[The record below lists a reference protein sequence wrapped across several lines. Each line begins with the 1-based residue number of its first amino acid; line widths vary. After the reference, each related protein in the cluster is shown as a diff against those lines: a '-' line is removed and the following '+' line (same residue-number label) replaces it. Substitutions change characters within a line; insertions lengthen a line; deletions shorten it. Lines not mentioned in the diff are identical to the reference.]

1 MKLVD
6 TYATAIMQYV
16 QAGGT
21 RYAYRRM
28 GRESGVPLIFM
39 QNFRQG
45 MDNIDP
51 LLLDGFG
58 QDRPVIIFD
67 NTGVANSSGE
77 TPNTVEAMADHVAAF
92 VGALELSHVDVLAFP
107 SAAIRRSPLRCAI
120 HSWCAD

>member
-1 MKLVD
+1 MIN
-6 TYATAIMQYV
+6 TYATAITQYV

-21 RYAYRRM
+21 SYAYRHM

-67 NTGVANSSGE
+67 NAAVAQ
-77 TPNTVEAMADHVAAF
+77 
-92 VGALELSHVDVLAFP
+92 
-107 SAAIRRSPLRCAI
+107 I
-120 HSWCAD
+120 

>member
-1 MKLVD
+1 MKEVAQNKAGPAID
-6 TYATAIMQYV
+6 TYATATTHYV

-28 GRESGVPLIFM
+28 GRNSGVPLIFM

-51 LLLDGFG
+51 LLLDGFA

-67 NTGVANSSGE
+67 NTPVSRA
-77 TPNTVEAMADHVAAF
+77 PAV
-92 VGALELSHVDVLAFP
+92 
-107 SAAIRRSPLRCAI
+107 RRRIPWTRWPMMLLRL
-120 HSWCAD
+120 

>member
-1 MKLVD
+1 MIN
-6 TYATAIMQYV
+6 TYATAITQYV

-51 LLLDGFG
+51 LLLDGFC
-58 QDRPVIIFD
+58 QDRP
-67 NTGVANSSGE
+67 GHHLRQRWCRANLTYTKPANRPYACRFRTSR
-77 TPNTVEAMADHVAAF
+77 AK
-92 VGALELSHVDVLAFP
+92 
-107 SAAIRRSPLRCAI
+107 SARLV
-120 HSWCAD
+120 

>member
-1 MKLVD
+1 MIN
-6 TYATAIMQYV
+6 TYATAITQYV

-21 RYAYRRM
+21 SYAYRRM

-58 QDRPVIIFD
+58 QDRPVIIFECR
-67 NTGVANSSGE
+67 ANLTYMKPANE
-77 TPNTVEAMADHVAAF
+77 PYA
-92 VGALELSHVDVLAFP
+92 
-107 SAAIRRSPLRCAI
+107 C
-120 HSWCAD
+120 

>member
-39 QNFRQG
+39 QTFRQG
-45 MDNIDP
+45 TDNIDP

-58 QDRPVIIFD
+58 QDRP
-67 NTGVANSSGE
+67 GHHLRQRWCRANLTYMKPANKPYPCRFRTSR
-77 TPNTVEAMADHVAAF
+77 AK
-92 VGALELSHVDVLAFP
+92 
-107 SAAIRRSPLRCAI
+107 SARLV
-120 HSWCAD
+120 